1 MSPCQGS
8 QIDLPHIVRPELSAP
23 GRRTEQQ
30 RRRQSRYRASS
41 GCQLSSGHPIRTS
54 PTSVCTI
61 VHIVKRGG
69 RRVRR
74 GRLLQFPWRGGRDE
88 GLRSMSRRT
97 SGTTGT
103 FSSCSRGGEGATGAF
118 APCRAGRAE
127 GGDGPGRSKYPLV
140 APVAPS
146 PPGSWRGSRRALLFA
161 VITLNLL
168 LLPRPQGVRQGSSS
182 AVWSAP
188 AKPALSARS
197 TRDTERDDPCRTPPP
212 RATTKPSL

>member
-1 MSPCQGS
+1 
-8 QIDLPHIVRPELSAP
+8 
-23 GRRTEQQ
+23 
-30 RRRQSRYRASS
+30 
-41 GCQLSSGHPIRTS
+41 
-54 PTSVCTI
+54 
-61 VHIVKRGG
+61 
-69 RRVRR
+69 
-74 GRLLQFPWRGGRDE
+74 
-88 GLRSMSRRT
+88 MSRRT